1 MNNNDVNLLLQQI
14 IQAID
19 YANNPANADVQL
31 KTQAVDYLSN
41 VKKNSSPETLI
52 NVFLLIY
59 KQENPIYKFF
69 SIQGLTDLCLICKE
83 QSDINSL
90 NLLKQN
96 AIALL
101 QDPLFANNQEFIQS
115 KFTEFLAN
123 LFYTM
128 YSSKNNNLWNDFFSD
143 LLNILDINSVFI
155 NKTAYYKLSIFLKLT
170 IQINTM
176 IGEQMYNT
184 TGNKDAQKFHND
196 LKDNMRINDVKILS
210 NLWFKI
216 LAEIDDQDDITKLTL
231 TNIGSF
237 ISWID
242 INLIINENS
251 INLIFNNFKSNT
263 VIACCSC
270 ISEIISKKM
279 PAENKVSLLEMLNLT
294 EKIKTLIQFALRENN
309 TEILLS
315 LSNLVNSIGMEYC
328 IIIENNSSN
337 LNIVSQVDS
346 LILNNVVPTSEEFLK
361 MTLPD
366 DNAGTL
372 EINIKVFPFIANYF
386 SFLKKNFAVGGKP
399 GSPVNLQSKK
409 LPIDELH
416 VNFLKEIMNIL
427 QYKMVLNE
435 EFVDYTSIDP
445 EEMKEY
451 NDNYRDKLKNFQD
464 SVCIINPTVYLQHIL
479 TYLQIDVT
487 VDQEWIMKEFYLFQ
501 LNNFAESV
509 RNNLIGVIKSELFTN
524 ETTLMLT
531 KLLKNML
538 INSKNLIDDNN
549 NVFVITEFFE
559 IVGRHQN
566 FLLIKDPTNGLDPS
580 SSSEE
585 LILLVLDS
593 FLSPF
598 GIFNNNLQNK
608 FNACSSFNKFVK
620 TCRPSIN
627 MSQLVDIVNKM
638 KPALQIETANTDPSQ
653 LNAVADSSTN
663 SHIIQQIS
671 NADDVFENQLNL
683 FETVGFLLG
692 SCPDLN
698 FELLDYVLSPL
709 FRELETS
716 ISAEIKTIGCI
727 LKTHHLLFAIGNLIR
742 GIHSGILPDSS
753 YLHNIEFN
761 GEKVLTNNV
770 LIEVFSNI
778 AEVVLVTLQYFSK
791 YQLIRES
798 ARFVFARLLILLN
811 VNLGTYVDRLLTIF
825 YSTDNMDV
833 DEIVEFLS
841 FVGQFFYILS
851 TKTESFDILNKILT
865 PVFQKVYEKLNDLDK
880 EISLST
886 ATTANTN
893 SLATTSSNESIV
905 KNDDITNSMINR
917 TDSYRDKIK
926 LRKGLF
932 SFIQGLTTNHIS
944 SLLSSAENSNSL
956 SVIINDL
963 ITSIDKNLVNNE
975 PVLMRMQMNVL
986 INFIKYFGMGQAL
999 DEADIHRG
1007 RVGKLDGLFEFLVSK
1022 SVNLCFE
1029 VPFKPE
1035 YALNIEKGPGRNVAI
1050 DLSRVLKTYYRINKE
1065 YCEKN
1070 NITNNNFLL
1079 YLSENYF
1086 PQIQI
1091 PVNISNDFMNNLIAL
1106 DDKQFEKYWLNF
1118 IGKMK

>member
-294 EKIKTLIQFALRENN
+294 EKIKTLIQFALREDN

-464 SVCIINPTVYLQHIL
+464 SVCIIN
-479 TYLQIDVT
+479 
-487 VDQEWIMKEFYLFQ
+487 
-501 LNNFAESV
+501 
-509 RNNLIGVIKSELFTN
+509 
-524 ETTLMLT
+524 
-531 KLLKNML
+531 LL
-538 INSKNLIDDNN
+538 
-549 NVFVITEFFE
+549 E
-559 IVGRHQN
+559 I
-566 FLLIKDPTNGLDPS
+566 I
-580 SSSEE
+580 
-585 LILLVLDS
+585 
-593 FLSPF
+593 
-598 GIFNNNLQNK
+598 
-608 FNACSSFNKFVK
+608 
-620 TCRPSIN
+620 
-627 MSQLVDIVNKM
+627 
-638 KPALQIETANTDPSQ
+638 
-653 LNAVADSSTN
+653 
-663 SHIIQQIS
+663 
-671 NADDVFENQLNL
+671 
-683 FETVGFLLG
+683 
-692 SCPDLN
+692 
-698 FELLDYVLSPL
+698 
-709 FRELETS
+709 
-716 ISAEIKTIGCI
+716 
-727 LKTHHLLFAIGNLIR
+727 
-742 GIHSGILPDSS
+742 
-753 YLHNIEFN
+753 
-761 GEKVLTNNV
+761 
-770 LIEVFSNI
+770 
-778 AEVVLVTLQYFSK
+778 
-791 YQLIRES
+791 
-798 ARFVFARLLILLN
+798 
-811 VNLGTYVDRLLTIF
+811 
-825 YSTDNMDV
+825 
-833 DEIVEFLS
+833 
-841 FVGQFFYILS
+841 
-851 TKTESFDILNKILT
+851 
-865 PVFQKVYEKLNDLDK
+865 
-880 EISLST
+880 
-886 ATTANTN
+886 
-893 SLATTSSNESIV
+893 
-905 KNDDITNSMINR
+905 
-917 TDSYRDKIK
+917 
-926 LRKGLF
+926 
-932 SFIQGLTTNHIS
+932 
-944 SLLSSAENSNSL
+944 
-956 SVIINDL
+956 
-963 ITSIDKNLVNNE
+963 
-975 PVLMRMQMNVL
+975 
-986 INFIKYFGMGQAL
+986 
-999 DEADIHRG
+999 
-1007 RVGKLDGLFEFLVSK
+1007 
-1022 SVNLCFE
+1022 
-1029 VPFKPE
+1029 
-1035 YALNIEKGPGRNVAI
+1035 
-1050 DLSRVLKTYYRINKE
+1050 
-1065 YCEKN
+1065 
-1070 NITNNNFLL
+1070 
-1079 YLSENYF
+1079 
-1086 PQIQI
+1086 
-1091 PVNISNDFMNNLIAL
+1091 
-1106 DDKQFEKYWLNF
+1106 
-1118 IGKMK
+1118 

>member
-1 MNNNDVNLLLQQI
+1 MNNNDANLLLQQT

-19 YANNPANADVQL
+19 YANDPTNTNAQL
-31 KTQAVDYLSN
+31 KNQAVEFLSSIKTN
-41 VKKNSSPETLI
+41 YSPDTLI
-52 NVFLLIY
+52 NVFLPIY

-69 SIQGLTDLCLICKE
+69 AIQGLTDLCLICKE
-83 QSDINSL
+83 KNDLASL

-96 AIALL
+96 SISFL
-101 QDPLFANNQEFIQS
+101 QDPTFSSTPEFIQS

-128 YSSKNNNLWNDFFSD
+128 YSSQNNNLWNDFFND

-155 NKTAYYKLSIFLKLT
+155 NKTDYYKLSIFLKLT

-184 TGNKDAQKFHND
+184 TGNRDAQKFHNE
-196 LKDNMRINDVKILS
+196 LKDFMRINDVKVLA

-216 LAEIDDQDDITKLTL
+216 LAEIDNQDDITKLTL

-251 INLIFNNFKSNT
+251 ISLIFNNFKSNT

-279 PAENKVSLLEMLNLT
+279 PAENKVSLLNMLNLT
-294 EKIKTLIQFALRENN
+294 EKIKTLIQFAISKEN

-315 LSNLVNSIGMEYC
+315 LSSLVNSIGMEYC
-328 IIIENNSSN
+328 IIIDNNSSN

-346 LILNNVVPTSEEFLK
+346 LILQNVVPTCEEFLK

-372 EINIKVFPFIANYF
+372 EINMKIFPFIANYF
-386 SFLKKNFAVGGKP
+386 SFLKKNFAIGGKP

-409 LPIDELH
+409 LPIDEAH

-427 QYKMVLNE
+427 QFKMVLNK

-464 SVCIINPTVYLQHIL
+464 SVCIVNPTVYLQHIL
-479 TYLQIDVT
+479 SYLQTDVSA
-487 VDQEWIMKEFYLFQ
+487 DQEWIMKEFYLFQ

-509 RNNLIGVIKSELFTN
+509 RNNLIGVSKSELFNN

-538 INSKNLIDDNN
+538 INSKKIIDDNN

-566 FLLIKDPTNGLDPS
+566 FLLIKDPTNGLNPS
-580 SSSEE
+580 SSSQE
-585 LILLVLDS
+585 LILLVIDS

-627 MSQLVDIVNKM
+627 MSQLVEIVNKI
-638 KPALQIETANTDPSQ
+638 KPALLIATTNADPSQ
-653 LNAVADSSTN
+653 LNAVADSATN
-663 SHIIQQIS
+663 SHIIKKIS
-671 NADDVFENQLNL
+671 NDDDVFENQLNV
-683 FETVGFLLG
+683 FEAVGFLLG
-692 SCPDLN
+692 SCPDLS

-709 FRELETS
+709 FSDLESS
-716 ISAEIKTIGCI
+716 ISAEVKTVSCI
-727 LKTHHLLFAIGNLIR
+727 LRTHHLLFAIGNLIR
-742 GIHSGILPDSS
+742 GIHSGLVPDNS

-761 GEKVLTNNV
+761 GEKVLTNSV
-770 LIEVFSNI
+770 LTKVFSNI

-811 VNLGTYVDRLLTIF
+811 VNLGSYVERLLSIF
-825 YSTDNMDV
+825 YSTSNMDV
-833 DEIVEFLS
+833 DEILEFLS

-851 TKTESFDILNKILT
+851 SKAESFDILNKILT
-865 PVFQKVYEKLNDLDK
+865 PIFQKVYEKLNELES
-880 EISLST
+880 EIEMST
-886 ATTANTN
+886 SIGSNTN
-893 SLATTSSNESIV
+893 NLATTSSNESVI
-905 KNDDITNSMINR
+905 KNDAIASSMSNR
-917 TDSYRDKIK
+917 TDSYREKIK

-932 SFIQGLTTNHIS
+932 SFLQGLTTNHIS

-956 SVIINDL
+956 SIVINDL

-986 INFIKYFGMGQAL
+986 INFIKYFGMGQAH
-999 DEADIHRG
+999 DEADIHMG

-1029 VPFKPE
+1029 VPFNPE
-1035 YALNIEKGPGRNVAI
+1035 YGLNIEKGPGRNVAI
-1050 DLSRVLKTYYRINKE
+1050 DLSRVLKAYYRTNKE
-1065 YCEKN
+1065 YCERN
-1070 NITNNNFLL
+1070 NMTNNSFLL
-1079 YLSENYF
+1079 YLSDSYF

-1091 PVNISNDFMNNLIAL
+1091 PVNISNDFINNLIAL
-1106 DDKQFEKYWLNF
+1106 DDKQFEKYWMSF